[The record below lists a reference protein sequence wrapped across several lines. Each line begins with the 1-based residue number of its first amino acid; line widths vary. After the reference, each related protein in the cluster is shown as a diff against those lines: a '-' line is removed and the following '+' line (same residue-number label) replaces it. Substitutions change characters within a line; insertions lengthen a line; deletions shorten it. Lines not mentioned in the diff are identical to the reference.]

1 MNTAIRN
8 GLSIEFLTKVPIP
21 KTFIKKLFLQ
31 LYHKL
36 WRVTTVRIFIYSNV
50 AHPIYADKLFILGTV
65 FAYGQTGSGKTF
77 TMRGTD
83 SCPGIIP
90 LAVRSLLDVMK
101 EKQDREF
108 MMAMIYIEIY
118 NEKIKDLLCSKED
131 KKIIITDKD
140 GQFDV
145 EGVEQKVVATSEE
158 IMRLLALG
166 DKKRATAATNMNEH
180 SSR

>member
-1 MNTAIRN
+1 MACH
-8 GLSIEFLTKVPIP
+8 LYKSIT
-21 KTFIKKLFLQ
+21 
-31 LYHKL
+31 
-36 WRVTTVRIFIYSNV
+36 
-50 AHPIYADKLFILGTV
+50 FILGTV

-77 TMRGTD
+77 TMRGTE

>member
-1 MNTAIRN
+1 M
-8 GLSIEFLTKVPIP
+8 
-21 KTFIKKLFLQ
+21 
-31 LYHKL
+31 
-36 WRVTTVRIFIYSNV
+36 
-50 AHPIYADKLFILGTV
+50 

-83 SCPGIIP
+83 NCPGIIP

>member
-1 MNTAIRN
+1 M
-8 GLSIEFLTKVPIP
+8 
-21 KTFIKKLFLQ
+21 
-31 LYHKL
+31 
-36 WRVTTVRIFIYSNV
+36 
-50 AHPIYADKLFILGTV
+50 
-65 FAYGQTGSGKTF
+65 
-77 TMRGTD
+77 
-83 SCPGIIP
+83 
-90 LAVRSLLDVMK
+90 AVRSLLDVMK

-118 NEKIKDLLCSKED
+118 NEKIKDLLCAKED

>member
-1 MNTAIRN
+1 MATRN
-8 GLSIEFLTKVPIP
+8 GRLIVFSTKAPIP
-21 KTFIKKLFLQ
+21 KMFTKKSLLQ
-31 LYHKL
+31 LYLKH
-36 WRVTTVRIFIYSNV
+36 WRVTTVSFLWPDYDRQIL
-50 AHPIYADKLFILGTV
+50 KLYFFLGTV

-118 NEKIKDLLCSKED
+118 NEKIKDLLCTKED
-131 KKIIITDKD
+131 KKIIITDIN